1 MYPRVHEVVLCIT
14 MWLRYYIRLH
24 VYKVYI
30 DLGCDGASVNLVAR
44 AFKGLVKEGHGL
56 LLSGVLLI
64 V

>member
-1 MYPRVHEVVLCIT
+1 M
-14 MWLRYYIRLH
+14 
-24 VYKVYI
+24 
-30 DLGCDGASVNLVAR
+30 GASVNLVAR